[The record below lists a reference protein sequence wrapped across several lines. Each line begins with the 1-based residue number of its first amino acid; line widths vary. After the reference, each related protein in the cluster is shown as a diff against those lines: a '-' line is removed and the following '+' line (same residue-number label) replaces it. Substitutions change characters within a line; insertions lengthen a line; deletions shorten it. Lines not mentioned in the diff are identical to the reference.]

1 MPQEQESE
9 QGRTV
14 LAEALLDIV
23 PRLLRRVGADVPLDK
38 GSAETGETDPRW
50 HAVSELRATPGQ
62 LTLLHILIEHQR
74 CTMQE
79 LAEHLGVAPS
89 TATAMVK
96 RLLAQG
102 YVERSRDDVDWR
114 TVWVG
119 TTERGRQAV
128 TAFDSARQASLSHRL
143 AKLSEEERE
152 SIMAALPALRH
163 LVEVF

>member
-1 MPQEQESE
+1 MSQEPERE
-9 QGRTV
+9 RRI

-23 PRLLRRVGADVPLDK
+23 PKLLRRVGADVPLEK
-38 GSAETGETDPRW
+38 GPSEVDPRW

-62 LTLLHILIEHQR
+62 LTLLHVLIEHPR

-114 TVWVG
+114 TVWVR

-143 AKLSEEERE
+143 EKLSEEERK

-163 LVEVF
+163 LVEGF